1 MGNGRP
7 DPVVTVVTVVIAV
20 VRCESSAGWHAVNC
34 RLTLQEPR
42 MTRITINLPDELAS
56 QAAMAG
62 LFDARH
68 FERLVRASLR
78 SKAKADLQSIWQKLE
93 ANPIAPLTDAELDAG
108 AQSLAH

>member
-1 MGNGRP
+1 
-7 DPVVTVVTVVIAV
+7 
-20 VRCESSAGWHAVNC
+20 
-34 RLTLQEPR
+34 
-42 MTRITINLPDELAS
+42 MTSITINLPDELAS

-78 SKAKADLQSIWQKLE
+78 SKAKADLQKIWQTL
-93 ANPIAPLTDAELDAG
+93 ANDPITPLSDAELDAG